1 MSDEGLG
8 ANTADRSKHP
18 SNSGGSAVLEVDF
31 SKNNQKQGRYA
42 MLYKCLVC
50 GRVVEHPDFEPIEI
64 PDDYAEN
71 MVTVLADSAMV
82 RENGIGTGKRK
93 FYYALS
99 HNCSGNGKIVGAAV
113 FAGLRKIEDEE
124 E

>member
-1 MSDEGLG
+1 MRCCTSALRAGE
-8 ANTADRSKHP
+8 SWSIQI
-18 SNSGGSAVLEVDF
+18 SNLL
-31 SKNNQKQGRYA
+31 KYRMTTLK
-42 MLYKCLVC
+42 
-50 GRVVEHPDFEPIEI
+50 I
-64 PDDYAEN
+64 

>member
-1 MSDEGLG
+1 MSNEGLG
-8 ANTADRSKHP
+8 ANTADRSKQS
-18 SNSGGSAVLEVDF
+18 SNSGRPTVLEVNF
-31 SKNNQKQGRYA
+31 SKNNPKQGRYA
-42 MLYKCLVC
+42 MMYKCLVC
-50 GRVVEHPDFEPIEI
+50 GRVVEHPDFEHIEM